1 MAKGFTFKQF
11 HVNDHGCGMPVST
24 DGVMLGA
31 WAALPASG
39 QILDIGTG
47 SGLLALMS
55 AQRTA
60 GNGNPITAI
69 EIDSGAAAAAQKN
82 FTDSPW
88 PSRIEL
94 AHQSVQGWASQ
105 QPAGSVAAVVCNPPY
120 FNHGEQAD
128 CQSRATA
135 RHTDTLS
142 HHDLLAAISH
152 LLAPT
157 GTASLILPVYEG
169 EQLIESARAHQLYCQ
184 RACAVKTT
192 EHKAPARL
200 LIALTA
206 SPSEQQNE
214 QLVIHQSGGYS
225 EAFIALTKA
234 FYLKM

>member
-31 WAALPASG
+31 WATLPRSG

-55 AQRTA
+55 AQRTTS
-60 GNGNPITAI
+60 NGNPITAI
-69 EIDSGAAAAAQKN
+69 EIDSGAATAAQKN
-82 FTDSPW
+82 FSDSPW
-88 PSRIEL
+88 PARIEL
-94 AHQSVQGWASQ
+94 AHQSVQDWASQ
-105 QPAGSVAAVVCNPPY
+105 QTAGSVAAIVCNPPY

-142 HHDLLAAISH
+142 HHDLLSAISY
-152 LLAPT
+152 LLSPT
-157 GTASLILPVYEG
+157 GSASLILPVYEG
-169 EQLIESARAHQLYCQ
+169 EQLIQAARAHQLYCQ
-184 RACAVKTT
+184 RVCEVKTT
-192 EHKAPARL
+192 ERKAPTRL

-206 SPSEQQNE
+206 SPSEPQHE
-214 QLVIHQSGGYS
+214 QLVIHESGEYS
-225 EAFIALTKA
+225 EAFVALTKA

>member
-24 DGVMLGA
+24 DGIMLGA

-47 SGLLALMS
+47 SGLLALMA

-60 GNGNPITAI
+60 DSCNPITAI
-69 EIDSGAAAAAQKN
+69 ELDRGAALAAQHN
-82 FTDSPW
+82 FADSPW
-88 PSRIEL
+88 AKRIEL
-94 AHQSVQGWASQ
+94 AHQSVQDWASQ
-105 QPAGSVAAVVCNPPY
+105 QPAGSVAAIVCNPPY

-152 LLAPT
+152 LLSPT
-157 GTASLILPVYEG
+157 GIASLILPVYEG
-169 EQLIESARAHQLYCQ
+169 EQLIDAAHAHQLYCL
-184 RACAVKTT
+184 RVCEVKTT
-192 EHKAPARL
+192 ERKAPARL
-200 LIALTA
+200 LIALTP
-206 SPSEQQNE
+206 SPAERQSEE
-214 QLVIHQSGGYS
+214 LVIHRNGEYS
-225 EAFIALTKA
+225 EAFVTLTKA